1 MAFDKHYPL
10 WMQAKPSGGGQKA
23 PVGTAAILAAGI
35 AEHVGHAV
43 SFVDEPAMCDSSF
56 GPGSIGFSLQSDG
69 LPTAWMGRL
78 VAFPLGA
85 ESAVLAASAELPC
98 GVATLITDSLSV
110 SDTLGGTLAVAE
122 VPGGRDF
129 VEAIGVEPDTA
140 TPRLREMATTHAK
153 VHRVDPATVRGV
165 PALDLH
171 RVLTDLPDTMAGE
184 RSWLAAH
191 APAPGAQVLCHGG
204 LSPLV
209 VRLDAAQ
216 PNKPVFRN
224 WSAAT
229 IGEPE
234 FDLAWTLLSFWIAP
248 FFAATRSERRGML
261 MIRDGLANLYR
272 TSYATIGPIDAT
284 RLKYWQAYHAAI
296 GFLDDQRN
304 PGTLPSEV
312 GPSLH
317 KRFTKL
323 AR

>member
-10 WMQAKPSGGGQKA
+10 WMQAKPSGGGES
-23 PVGTAAILAAGI
+23 PPEGTAASLAEGI
-35 AEHVGHAV
+35 AQHVGHAV
-43 SFVDEPAMCDSSF
+43 SFVDEPTMCDSSF
-56 GPGSIGFSLQSDG
+56 GPGSIRFSLQSDG
-69 LPTAWMGRL
+69 LPTTWMGRL

-85 ESAVLAASAELPC
+85 ESALLTASANLPC

-122 VPGGRDF
+122 VPSGRDF
-129 VEAIGVEPDTA
+129 VEAIGIEPDTA
-140 TPRLREMATTHAK
+140 TPRLREMAITHAR
-153 VHRVDPATVRGV
+153 VNLVDPAKVPGI
-165 PALDLH
+165 PALGLH
-171 RVLTDLPDTMAGE
+171 RVLSDIPDTMADE
-184 RSWLAAH
+184 RDWLVAH
-191 APAPGAQVLCHGG
+191 APVPGVQGLCHGG

-209 VRLDAAQ
+209 VRLDALQ

-224 WSAAT
+224 WSASVIA
-229 IGEPE
+229 EPE
-234 FDLAWTLLSFWIAP
+234 YDLAWTLLSFWIAP

-272 TSYATIGPIDAT
+272 TSYATVGTVDAD
-284 RLKYWQAYHAAI
+284 RLKYWQTYHAAI

-304 PGTLPSEV
+304 PGNLPSEV

-317 KRFTKL
+317 KRFAKL